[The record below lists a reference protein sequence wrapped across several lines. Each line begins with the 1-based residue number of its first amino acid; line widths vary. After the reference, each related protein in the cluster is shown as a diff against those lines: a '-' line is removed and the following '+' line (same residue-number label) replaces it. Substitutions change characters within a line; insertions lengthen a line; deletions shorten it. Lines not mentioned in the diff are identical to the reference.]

1 MAFETLLM
9 VTSVRLAEGVS
20 MVDSRCE
27 QPLGDKGH
35 HYGLWLGPRIMDTS
49 QSNRGTRRHH
59 LRYPTN
65 PP

>member
-27 QPLGDKGH
+27 QPISASIMG
-35 HYGLWLGPRIMDTS
+35 WVWPLGPT
-49 QSNRGTRRHH
+49 
-59 LRYPTN
+59 Y
-65 PP
+65 